1 MLFFI
6 HAPYSKEE
14 ESMKNMQQT
23 LYRFVL
29 IASALAILLIAGQAS
44 MDSGMDLQTGI
55 EAIGFNILK

>member
-1 MLFFI
+1 
-6 HAPYSKEE
+6 
-14 ESMKNMQQT
+14 MKNMQQT

-29 IASALAILLIAGQAS
+29 IASALAILLIASQAS